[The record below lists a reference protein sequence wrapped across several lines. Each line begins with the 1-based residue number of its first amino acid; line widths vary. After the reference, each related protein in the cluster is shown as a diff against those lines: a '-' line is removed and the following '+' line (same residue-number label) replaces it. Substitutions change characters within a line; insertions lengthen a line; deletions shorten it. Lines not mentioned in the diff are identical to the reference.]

1 MPERNMGMEIKKAPE
16 ADLENKRGTWLL
28 MGYVAVL
35 ALLYIALEW
44 NTRDEEQVT
53 DWISSAPVYEEEI
66 ELPPSQLPGSSLPPP
81 PPPATEEVIPSTD
94 RLTLLDDLSK
104 ELETSFAPIDETTAL
119 SELAA
124 IPMEESHDRSLENTV
139 YDIVE
144 QMPEFPDGGIR
155 GLMRYL
161 TQHIF
166 YPDAAV
172 RNRIQGQVTV
182 QFIVEADGSIADVSI
197 LKGVH
202 LYLDR
207 EALRVIRRMPR
218 WKPGIRDGQPVRVR
232 CTLPVIFKL

>member
-1 MPERNMGMEIKKAPE
+1 MGMEIKKAPE

-66 ELPPSQLPGSSLPPP
+66 ELPPSQLPESSLPPP

-161 TQHIF
+161 TQHIS

>member
-66 ELPPSQLPGSSLPPP
+66 ELPPSQLPESSLPPP

-161 TQHIF
+161 TQHIS

>member
-1 MPERNMGMEIKKAPE
+1 MGMEIKKAPE

-66 ELPPSQLPGSSLPPP
+66 ELSPSQLPESSLPPP

-166 YPDAAV
+166 YPDVAV